1 MYALIDCLVTLK
13 PTVIKQVTFS
23 YVITDITSDVLTQSG
38 VERSQVR
45 GWQGEVPRLVNK
57 MRAKIDLMQFMVLLG
72 IASGIAMC
80 SPK

>member
-13 PTVIKQVTFS
+13 PTIIKQVTFS

-45 GWQGEVPRLVNK
+45 GLQREVPRLVNK
-57 MRAKIDLMQFMVLLG
+57 MRAKIDLMQFLVLLG

>member
-45 GWQGEVPRLVNK
+45 GLQREVPSLVK
-57 MRAKIDLMQFMVLLG
+57 KCEQKLT
-72 IASGIAMC
+72 
-80 SPK
+80 